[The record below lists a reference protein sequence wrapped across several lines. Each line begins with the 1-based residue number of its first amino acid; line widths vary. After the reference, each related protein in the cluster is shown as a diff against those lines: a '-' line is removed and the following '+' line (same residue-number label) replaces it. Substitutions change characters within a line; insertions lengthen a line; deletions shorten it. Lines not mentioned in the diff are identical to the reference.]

1 MVVDLVAVVQL
12 SQINPGVFAA
22 VRHLGTGLFPAGKLA
37 NRRLRLFPVLGE
49 SVWDCDESN
58 LST

>member
-12 SQINPGVFAA
+12 SQIHPGVVAA
-22 VRHLGTGLFPAGKLA
+22 VRHLGAGLFPARKLA
-37 NRRLRLFPVLGE
+37 NRRLHLVPVLGE

-58 LST
+58 RST